1 MEQPSETLPSLH
13 ALSITPQPQSA
24 APDETIPSTTPP
36 RPETARSRTPTPRSK
51 LSTSSEALRYEGPI
65 SYRAYQGEQDLDV
78 IVRLVDDELSE
89 PYNLYTYRYFLDDWP
104 HLCFFAYAG
113 EVPIG
118 VIVCKQEPHTKSS
131 KSVPIPDR
139 PGERRPLMRGYLA
152 MLSTRKEYRGRGV
165 ATHLLRLSLSVML
178 RPPPEFVATLPPD
191 HPSREPV
198 DEIVLETEADN
209 TAALAFY
216 AKMGFV
222 REKRLHRFYLNG
234 KDAYRL
240 RLDLTKSAPVAA
252 TAHETN
258 RTQDQDYSSR
268 PRSDEIC

>member
-1 MEQPSETLPSLH
+1 MAEADDALPSLH
-13 ALSITPQPQSA
+13 ALSITPTRVPGMADVTMCSPPDTGSEA
-24 APDETIPSTTPP
+24 ADSSE
-36 RPETARSRTPTPRSK
+36 RSRTPTPRTRPTHASNEQK
-51 LSTSSEALRYEGPI
+51 QPQDRYEGPI
-65 SYRAYQGEQDLDV
+65 SYRAYRGEQDLDV
-78 IVRLVDDELSE
+78 IVDLVDDELSE

-113 EVPIG
+113 ETPIG

-178 RPPPEFVATLPPD
+178 RPPPTFVATLPPD
-191 HPSREPV
+191 HPSRDPV

-209 TAALAFY
+209 VAALGFY

-240 RLDLTKSAPVAA
+240 RLDLTKSALPVG
-252 TAHETN
+252 
-258 RTQDQDYSSR
+258 RG
-268 PRSDEIC
+268 P

>member
-1 MEQPSETLPSLH
+1 MTEAVESLPSLH
-13 ALSITPQPQSA
+13 ALSISPAPSRDAGSETDRSTPSQSQD
-24 APDETIPSTTPP
+24 PT
-36 RPETARSRTPTPRSK
+36 RPRTPTPRSRPSSS
-51 LSTSSEALRYEGPI
+51 STPTRYEGPI

-78 IVRLVDDELSE
+78 IVDLVDDELSE

-113 EVPIG
+113 ETPIG

-131 KSVPIPDR
+131 KSLPVPDR
-139 PGERRPLMRGYLA
+139 PDERRPLMRGYLA

-178 RPPPEFVATLPPD
+178 RPPPSFLATLPPD
-191 HPSREPV
+191 HPSHQPV

-240 RLDLTKSAPVAA
+240 RLDLTICAPGGVGANANPVTEPSDSTSMLVAA
-252 TAHETN
+252 
-258 RTQDQDYSSR
+258 
-268 PRSDEIC
+268 